1 MVTQQSV
8 EEQYKAPMNLEAR
21 ISLHVRFST
30 NKYGWHRWVF
40 DQFEFRR
47 GARVLELGCGV
58 GRLWLDNVGRVPTD
72 WDVTLSD
79 FSEGMLQKTMQN
91 LVDSG
96 FCFSYRVINVGDIS
110 YPDEEFDAVIA
121 NHVLYYVEDR
131 PRAFAEIRRVLK
143 PGGRFYATTVGEQHM
158 KEWRDLV
165 TAFDVA
171 IAFHD
176 GTVDGFLLENGV
188 DQVAGW
194 FEDIELRRYADGL
207 IVTDAAALIDYIFS
221 STSIF
226 NLPGPKK
233 AELAEFIERQFA
245 GQGDVFEITKD
256 SGMICGK
263 RRTRI

>member
-1 MVTQQSV
+1 MGTQQSV
-8 EEQYKAPMNLEAR
+8 EEQYTAPTNLEAR

-58 GRLWLDNVGRVPTD
+58 GQLWLDNVGRVPTD

-79 FSEGMLQKTMQN
+79 FSEGMLQKTMRN
-91 LVDSG
+91 LADSNLD
-96 FCFSYRVINVGDIS
+96 FSYRVINADDIPFS
-110 YPDEEFDAVIA
+110 SEQFDAVIA
-121 NHVLYYVEDR
+121 NHMLYYVEDR
-131 PRAFAEIRRVLK
+131 PRAFVEIRRVLE
-143 PGGRFYATTVGEQHM
+143 PGGRFYATTVGKQHM
-158 KEWRDLV
+158 KESRELV
-165 TAFDVA
+165 TSFDVA

-176 GTVDGFLLENGV
+176 GAVDGFLLENGLG
-188 DQVAGW
+188 QVAEW
-194 FEDIELRRYADGL
+194 FEDIELRRYVDGL
-207 IVTDAAALIDYIFS
+207 VVTDAVALIDYVFS

-245 GQGDVFEITKD
+245 SQGGVFEITKD